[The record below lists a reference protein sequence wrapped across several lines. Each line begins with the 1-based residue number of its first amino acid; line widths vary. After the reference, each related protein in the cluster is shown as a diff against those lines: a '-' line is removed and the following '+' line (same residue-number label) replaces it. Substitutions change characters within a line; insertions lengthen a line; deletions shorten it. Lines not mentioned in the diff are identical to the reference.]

1 MDATLIEIQ
10 NHLAQVALQREQERR
25 EAHTQAM
32 QELAEAKVAEEE
44 RQERAK
50 EAQRLAKEKAQQR
63 QQAAQQA
70 EADRLREEA
79 ELRRVIEQEE
89 NRKQYE
95 ADRVVKLK
103 EDIKK
108 RLDEME
114 HAEEQ
119 AKRQL
124 RDVILQAEPKLDTE
138 RIISNPLERFFQPQE

>member
-44 RQERAK
+44 RQARAK
-50 EAQRLAKEKAQQR
+50 EEQRLSREKAVQR

-79 ELRRVIEQEE
+79 ELRSVIEQEE
-89 NRKQYE
+89 NRAQAE
-95 ADRVVKLK
+95 ADRAAKLK
-103 EDIKK
+103 ESIKK

-114 HAEEQ
+114 HAEEK
-119 AKRQL
+119 AKKEL
-124 RDVILQAEPKLDTE
+124 RDVSMQMEPKVDTE
-138 RIISNPLERFFQPQE
+138 RIVSNPMQRFFQPQE

>member
-1 MDATLIEIQ
+1 MDATLIDIQ

-44 RQERAK
+44 RQARAK
-50 EAQRLAKEKAQQR
+50 EEQRLSREKAVQR

-79 ELRRVIEQEE
+79 ELRSVIEQEE
-89 NRKQYE
+89 NRAE
-95 ADRVVKLK
+95 ADRAAKLK
-103 EDIKK
+103 ESIKK

-114 HAEEQ
+114 HAEEK
-119 AKRQL
+119 AKKEL
-124 RDVILQAEPKLDTE
+124 RDVSMQMEPKVDTE
-138 RIISNPLERFFQPQE
+138 RIVSNPMQRFFQPQE